1 MKLKRV
7 TEDYLKTI
15 YILSLK
21 EEVHATRLAEELGV
35 SKPTVSVSLKS
46 LEKDGY
52 IIRDEN
58 RVISLTRSGKKIAK
72 SVYERHCVLR
82 KMLETLGVDKTTAA
96 SDACKMEHAVS
107 PESFKALRKLTKHTD
122 DKK

>member
-21 EEVHATRLAEELGV
+21 GEVHATRLAEELGV

-46 LEKDGY
+46 LEKDGC

-58 RVISLTRSGKKIAK
+58 RAISLTRSGKKIAK
-72 SVYERHCVLR
+72 NVYERHCVLR
-82 KMLETLGVDKTTAA
+82 KMLENLGVDKTTAA

-107 PESFKALRKLTKHTD
+107 PESFNALRKLTKHTD

>member
-21 EEVHATRLAEELGV
+21 GEVHATRLAEEFGV

-107 PESFKALRKLTKHTD
+107 PESFNALRKLTKYTD

>member
-15 YILSLK
+15 YILSSK
-21 EEVHATRLAEELGV
+21 GEVHATRLAEEFGV

-58 RVISLTRSGKKIAK
+58 RVILLTRSGKKIAK
-72 SVYERHCVLR
+72 SVYKRHCVLR

-107 PESFKALRKLTKHTD
+107 PESFKALRKLTKYSD

>member
-21 EEVHATRLAEELGV
+21 GEVHATRLAEEFGV

-58 RVISLTRSGKKIAK
+58 RAIFLTRSGKKIAK

-107 PESFKALRKLTKHTD
+107 PESFKALRKLTKYSD

>member
-21 EEVHATRLAEELGV
+21 GEVHATRLAEEFGV

-96 SDACKMEHAVS
+96 SDACKMEHSVS
-107 PESFKALRKLTKHTD
+107 PESFKALRKLTKYSA

>member
-21 EEVHATRLAEELGV
+21 GEVHATRLAEEFGV

-107 PESFKALRKLTKHTD
+107 PESFKALRKLTKYSD

>member
-21 EEVHATRLAEELGV
+21 GEVHATRLAEEFGV
-35 SKPTVSVSLKS
+35 SKPTASVSLKS

-107 PESFKALRKLTKHTD
+107 PESFKALRKLTKYSD

>member
-21 EEVHATRLAEELGV
+21 GEVHATRLAEKFGV

-107 PESFKALRKLTKHTD
+107 PESFKALRKLTKYSD

>member
-15 YILSLK
+15 YILSSK
-21 EEVHATRLAEELGV
+21 GEVHATRLAEEFGV

-82 KMLETLGVDKTTAA
+82 KMLEPLGVDKTTAA

-107 PESFKALRKLTKHTD
+107 PESFKALRKLTKYSD

>member
-21 EEVHATRLAEELGV
+21 GEVHETRLAEELGV

-107 PESFKALRKLTKHTD
+107 PESFKALRKLTKYSD

>member
-21 EEVHATRLAEELGV
+21 GEVHATRLAEEFGV

>member
-21 EEVHATRLAEELGV
+21 GEVHATRLAEELGV

-72 SVYERHCVLR
+72 SVYERNCVFCE
-82 KMLETLGVDKTTAA
+82 MLENLGVDKTTAA
-96 SDACKMEHAVS
+96 SDACKLEHVVS
-107 PESFKALRKLTKHTD
+107 PESFKALRKLVKYSQN
-122 DKK
+122 KK

>member
-15 YILSLK
+15 YILSSK
-21 EEVHATRLAEELGV
+21 GEVNATRLAEELGV

-52 IIRDEN
+52 ITRDEN

-72 SVYERHCVLR
+72 SVYERHCV
-82 KMLETLGVDKTTAA
+82 
-96 SDACKMEHAVS
+96 
-107 PESFKALRKLTKHTD
+107 F
-122 DKK
+122 

>member
-21 EEVHATRLAEELGV
+21 GEVHATRLAEELGV

-58 RVISLTRSGKKIAK
+58 RGISLTRSGKKIAK
-72 SVYERHCVLR
+72 SVYERNCVFCE
-82 KMLETLGVDKTTAA
+82 MLENLGVDKTTAA

-107 PESFKALRKLTKHTD
+107 PESFNALRKLTKHTD

>member
-21 EEVHATRLAEELGV
+21 GEVHATRLAEEFGV

-58 RVISLTRSGKKIAK
+58 RAISLTRSGKKIAK

-107 PESFKALRKLTKHTD
+107 PESFKALRKLTKYSD

>member
-1 MKLKRV
+1 M
-7 TEDYLKTI
+7 
-15 YILSLK
+15 
-21 EEVHATRLAEELGV
+21 

-58 RVISLTRSGKKIAK
+58 RAISLTRSGKKIAK
-72 SVYERHCVLR
+72 NVYERHCVLR

-107 PESFKALRKLTKHTD
+107 PESFKALRKLTKYSD

>member
-21 EEVHATRLAEELGV
+21 GEVHATRLAEELGV
-35 SKPTVSVSLKS
+35 SKPVSLKS
-46 LEKDGY
+46 LEKDGC
-52 IIRDEN
+52 ITRDEN
-58 RVISLTRSGKKIAK
+58 RAISLTRSGKKIAK

-107 PESFKALRKLTKHTD
+107 PESFKALRKLTKYSD

>member
-107 PESFKALRKLTKHTD
+107 PESFKALRKLTKYSD

>member
-21 EEVHATRLAEELGV
+21 GEVHATRLAEEFGV

-52 IIRDEN
+52 IIRDKN

-107 PESFKALRKLTKHTD
+107 PESFKALRKLTKYSD

>member
-21 EEVHATRLAEELGV
+21 GEVHATRLAEEFGV

-72 SVYERHCVLR
+72 SVYERNCVLR

-107 PESFKALRKLTKHTD
+107 PESFKALRKLTKYSD

>member
-21 EEVHATRLAEELGV
+21 GEVHATTLDEQNG
-35 SKPTVSVSLKS
+35 SLKS

-72 SVYERHCVLR
+72 SVYERNCVFCE
-82 KMLETLGVDKTTAA
+82 MLENLGVDKTTAA
-96 SDACKMEHAVS
+96 SDACKLEHVVS
-107 PESFKALRKLTKHTD
+107 PESFNALRKLVKYSQN
-122 DKK
+122 KK